1 MVFNPPCPPRR
12 AFAMSQLR
20 FKEEKQAGQAE
31 EHVELR
37 QEHRES
43 EVISN
48 DPKIKAD
55 NGAE

>member
-1 MVFNPPCPPRR
+1 
-12 AFAMSQLR
+12 MSQLR